1 MNHFLTDAVNNA
13 TNIWKKIILNLTS
26 KSVQPE
32 FQVLHLS
39 GFREW
44 LEMTSQLARLIQFKS
59 SRSVLSSVISQ
70 YHLVNPGMVESRLV
84 FGTSVRNVLLLV
96 PTYFLSEKKYLFE
109 LVRKL
114 EVISFQNY
122 DNFHL
127 RATSY
132 PKLINLSLLT
142 LQNSFTLRII
152 LNPRGKWWWP
162 AVMMTLLA
170 LQDIKLIRLKPRGM
184 ISHRV
189 CD

>member
-1 MNHFLTDAVNNA
+1 MKENHF
-13 TNIWKKIILNLTS
+13 
-26 KSVQPE
+26 E
-32 FQVLHLS
+32 FDFEVCS
-39 GFREW
+39 
-44 LEMTSQLARLIQFKS
+44 ARISSFAFVWIPRMAWNDLPVGQAYSIQIQSF
-59 SRSVLSSVISQ
+59 SVIRTS
-70 YHLVNPGMVESRLV
+70 LVIGI
-84 FGTSVRNVLLLV
+84 SVRNVLLLV

>member
-1 MNHFLTDAVNNA
+1 MKENHF
-13 TNIWKKIILNLTS
+13 
-26 KSVQPE
+26 E
-32 FQVLHLS
+32 FDFEVCS
-39 GFREW
+39 ARISSFAFVW
-44 LEMTSQLARLIQFKS
+44 LPGMTSQLARLIQFKS
-59 SRSVLSSVISQ
+59 SSVLLPVTSQ
-70 YHLVNPGMVESRLV
+70 YHLVNPGSVVYLDRIPFV
-84 FGTSVRNVLLLV
+84 IGTSVRNVLLLV